1 MLARRVLRSPIPI
14 NLSQRCVRAYAS
26 KAPPRAPPPP
36 RSAPRNPPPPPVK
49 PKTAAPPPGSIRAT
63 AQAAQATTENTTPPP
78 AAAPV
83 KPVAPPTPEAIPE
96 IPVASSSAP
105 EHGAGRS
112 ATAASVEGGP
122 IPSNAETS
130 AEAATPPDAVPE
142 PEAPRG
148 PLPDL
153 RHGIPSTFDFEFGG
167 KKEEKA
173 ADLEESRQESPDLTE
188 NTATASG
195 GAGGRIPEERE
206 YTQKDFETSLD
217 RRRRRLGRYLML
229 AVLAGGVGSAVYFAR
244 PIDETDEAAPS
255 GLDPSSTTGWSPLS
269 MYARVRARMGSQLGY
284 YTEPSFPK
292 LLPTIP
298 ESQRPPFTLVLSLED
313 LMIHTTWDRKN
324 GYRTAKRPG
333 IDYFIRYLSQY
344 YELVLFTSV
353 PISIADPVI
362 KKLDPYHFIMW
373 PLGREAT
380 KYEKGEY
387 LKDLEYL
394 NRDLSKTIIID
405 THAPHVKNQPENAIV
420 LPKWTGD
427 PKDPHVKDLVA
438 LIPFLE
444 YVATMGTDDVRKAL
458 SSFADSSSIPTEFA
472 RREALARQEF
482 ESQLAVSRSRAP
494 KHSLGSLFGSGLG
507 IKADRAGGMVLGDG
521 QSVAEGLAQGKML
534 SDQIREQGQK
544 QYEALEKQIRENGKK
559 WLEEEEAEL
568 KRMGE
573 EQMREMKKG
582 AFSWFGGGGKKE

>member
-1 MLARRVLRSPIPI
+1 MVVHMQMIEGMRRINWAHLSKSRGGVRLRGKEE
-14 NLSQRCVRAYAS
+14 NE
-26 KAPPRAPPPP
+26 
-36 RSAPRNPPPPPVK
+36 
-49 PKTAAPPPGSIRAT
+49 
-63 AQAAQATTENTTPPP
+63 ATTENTVPPP
-78 AAAPV
+78 AATPV
-83 KPVAPPTPEAIPE
+83 KPAAVQTPEAVPE

-105 EHGAGRS
+105 EYGAQHS
-112 ATAASVEGGP
+112 AAPVEGTP

-130 AEAATPPDAVPE
+130 PEAATPPDAVPE
-142 PEAPRG
+142 PEAPHG

-173 ADLEESRQESPDLTE
+173 ADLEEGRQESPDLTE

-244 PIDETDEAAPS
+244 PIDEADEAAPS
-255 GLDPSSTTGWSPLS
+255 GLDPSSTSGWSPVS

-292 LLPTIP
+292 LLPTVP

-444 YVATMGTDDVRKAL
+444 YVATMGTDDVRKVL

-573 EQMREMKKG
+573 EQMKEMKKG